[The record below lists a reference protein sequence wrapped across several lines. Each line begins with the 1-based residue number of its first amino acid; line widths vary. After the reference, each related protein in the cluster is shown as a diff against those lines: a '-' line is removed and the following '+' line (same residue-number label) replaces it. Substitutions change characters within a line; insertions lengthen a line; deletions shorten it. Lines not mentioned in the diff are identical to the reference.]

1 MNCYGIQVDGG
12 SGYYDY
18 KNCAVTISG
27 TASVSSQE
35 NVASVI
41 VTPEGDQ
48 NKISISGGYFS
59 YDPSEY
65 LATGMAT
72 LPSDKSGYAF
82 MVGVAPQTEVE
93 PATGDPSVNMNGIDP
108 NDQEIVE
115 DAASSGEEDILMM
128 DVEGDLLESYYPG
141 LADVAT
147 EQLIAKA
154 PMMSAVVNEIVLAQC
169 ATEEAAAA
177 AASILQ
183 DRVDAQAEGGAWYPE
198 SMETWSD
205 AQVVQHGTYVAM
217 IATAEHQDEITE
229 QFNAQFA

>member
-1 MNCYGIQVDGG
+1 MHMKRFLTLALSALLAAGLLTACGGTSDGSAEVSLSSFYAGLAEEYGW
-12 SGYYDY
+12 
-18 KNCAVTISG
+18 T
-27 TASVSSQE
+27 
-35 NVASVI
+35 
-41 VTPEGDQ
+41 
-48 NKISISGGYFS
+48 
-59 YDPSEY
+59 
-65 LATGMAT
+65 
-72 LPSDKSGYAF
+72 
-82 MVGVAPQTEVE
+82 
-93 PATGDPSVNMNGIDP
+93 
-108 NDQEIVE
+108 E

-169 ATEEAAAA
+169 ATEEDAAA

>member
-1 MNCYGIQVDGG
+1 MHMKRFLTLALSALLAAGLLTACGGTSDGSADTAEVSLSSFYAGLAEEYGW
-12 SGYYDY
+12 
-18 KNCAVTISG
+18 T
-27 TASVSSQE
+27 
-35 NVASVI
+35 
-41 VTPEGDQ
+41 
-48 NKISISGGYFS
+48 
-59 YDPSEY
+59 
-65 LATGMAT
+65 
-72 LPSDKSGYAF
+72 
-82 MVGVAPQTEVE
+82 
-93 PATGDPSVNMNGIDP
+93 
-108 NDQEIVE
+108 E

-169 ATEEAAAA
+169 A
-177 AASILQ
+177 
-183 DRVDAQAEGGAWYPE
+183 QAEGGAWYPE

>member
-1 MNCYGIQVDGG
+1 MHMKRFLTLALSALLAVGLLTACGGTSDGSADTAEVSLSSFYAGLAEEYGW
-12 SGYYDY
+12 
-18 KNCAVTISG
+18 T
-27 TASVSSQE
+27 
-35 NVASVI
+35 
-41 VTPEGDQ
+41 
-48 NKISISGGYFS
+48 
-59 YDPSEY
+59 
-65 LATGMAT
+65 
-72 LPSDKSGYAF
+72 
-82 MVGVAPQTEVE
+82 
-93 PATGDPSVNMNGIDP
+93 
-108 NDQEIVE
+108 E

-198 SMETWSD
+198 SMEAWSK
-205 AQVVQHGTYVAM
+205 AQVLREGTYAAL
-217 IATAEHQDEITE
+217 IASSQYQDALVSSFQE
-229 QFNAQFA
+229 QFA